1 MRRTLLFLLLTAL
14 LSAQAAPEVE
24 ITAEPLH
31 RLIFTNDQV
40 RVFDVNIPPNSQT
53 LMHWHRHDYIY
64 VTIGDATVITTVK
77 DKAPVTLNV
86 RDGDT
91 LFVPD
96 NFEHITREGGAKP
109 FRNITIE
116 ILQDEKLR
124 HSSVQWDEERALKIL
139 DGGTQEILWVK
150 DGIRVSEFQL
160 QPNAAVPSRDH
171 SRPVLLVAVSDL
183 DVFTTDPRTHG
194 GHELMPTP
202 SHFSSGNVTWLP
214 HGFGR
219 PMVNA
224 GTHNAKFVTLEFP

>member
-1 MRRTLLFLLLTAL
+1 MRRFVLLLLLTAL

-24 ITAEPLH
+24 ITADPLH

-40 RVFDVNIPPNSQT
+40 RVFDVNIPPKSQT
-53 LMHWHRHDYIY
+53 LMHWHHHDYIY

-86 RDGDT
+86 RDGDPT
-91 LFVPD
+91 FVPG
-96 NFEHITREGGAKP
+96 NFEHITRDAGAQP

-124 HSSVQWDEERALKIL
+124 HSSVKWDEERALKIL

-150 DGIRVSEFQL
+150 DGIRVSEFEL
-160 QPNAAVPSRDH
+160 QPHAAIPSRAQ
-171 SRPVLLVAVSDL
+171 SRPLLLVAVSDL
-183 DVFTTDPRTHG
+183 DLFTTDPRTHG
-194 GHELMPTP
+194 GHEPMPTP
-202 SHFSSGNVTWLP
+202 SHFSSGNVTWLA

-219 PMVNA
+219 PIVNA

>member
-91 LFVPD
+91 LFVPG
-96 NFEHITREGGAKP
+96 NFEHITRDGGNKP

-124 HSSVQWDEERALKIL
+124 HSSVKWDEERALKIL
-139 DGGTQEILWVK
+139 EGGTQEILWVK
-150 DGIRVSEFQL
+150 DGIRVSEFEL

-171 SRPVLLVAVSDL
+171 SCPVLLVAVSDL

-202 SHFSSGNVTWLP
+202 SHFSSGSVTWLP
-214 HGFGR
+214 HGLGR
-219 PMVNA
+219 PIVNA